1 MNRRTLL
8 VSLGLATALSL
19 VAMAALGDWSA
30 RIGTA
35 LGLWGAAHAC
45 YLAASWIALRA
56 APPSATGPR
65 PGSGHDRRSIA
76 LIAAIIAIG
85 LIPRLALLPSA
96 PSLSGDL
103 YRYLW
108 DGRLLAHGINP
119 FAHAP
124 SDPALAGFRD
134 DVYRAMNHAGVP
146 TIYPPAAQLLFAAAA
161 ALGGSPIAWKGLL
174 LLLEGLLLAAL
185 IALLRGRRQ
194 APEKLLLYYWN
205 PLVVVECCGSG
216 HVDLAAAAFLV
227 LALALEEQRRFRA
240 AGAAFGAA
248 IATKLLPLLLLPALL
263 RRRRW
268 ALAAAGCIVAGALYV
283 PFLSAGT
290 HLFDGLRIYAR
301 HWEFNGPL
309 YSLLRPFFPNG
320 DAPRVI
326 LAACL
331 ALGTVAIAA
340 RARSLSAA
348 ALATTTAFVLLSPTV
363 YPWYLL
369 PIVALLPL
377 HPDWGLLVFSG
388 TVALTYLPLAEFRA
402 SGTWTLPSW
411 IVGVEY
417 GSLLAAWAISIALPR
432 IRSAARRGESRG
444 APRTE
449 SPRDRGRGTA
459 AVRTRGRARRRAWPT
474 RNRARAR
481 SRARPRR

>member
-8 VSLGLATALSL
+8 VSLGLAVALSL
-19 VAMAALGDWSA
+19 AAMAALGDWSA

-45 YLAASWIALRA
+45 YLAAAWIAWRA
-56 APPSATGPR
+56 TPPSAAGRQPGP
-65 PGSGHDRRSIA
+65 SHDRHA
-76 LIAAIIAIG
+76 TAFIAAIIAIG
-85 LIPRLALLPSA
+85 LIPRLALVPVA
-96 PSLSGDL
+96 PPLSEDL

-124 SDPALAGFRD
+124 SDPALAGLRD

-161 ALGGSPIAWKGLL
+161 ALGGSPLAWKGLL

-194 APEKLLLYYWN
+194 APERLLLYYWN
-205 PLVVVECCGSG
+205 PLVVVECYGNG

-227 LALALEEQRRFRA
+227 MALALEERRRFRA
-240 AGAAFGAA
+240 AGAALGAA
-248 IATKLLPLLLLPALL
+248 IATKLLPLLLVPALL

-268 ALAAAGCIVAGALYV
+268 ALVAAGGIVAGAFYA

-290 HLFDGLRIYAR
+290 HLFEGLRIYAR
-301 HWEFNGPL
+301 HWEFNGPV
-309 YSLLRPFFPNG
+309 YSLLRPHFPNG

-331 ALGTVAIAA
+331 ALGTVAIAY
-340 RARSLSAA
+340 RARSLTAA
-348 ALATTTAFVLLSPTV
+348 TLATATAFVLLSPTV
-363 YPWYLL
+363 YPWYLV
-369 PIVALLPL
+369 PVVALLPL

-402 SGTWTLPSW
+402 SGIWTLPPW
-411 IVGVEY
+411 IVAVEY
-417 GSLLAAWAISIALPR
+417 GSLLAAWAVSIALPR
-432 IRSAARRGESRG
+432 IRNAARRGESRG
-444 APRTE
+444 IPRTE
-449 SPRDRGRGTA
+449 SPRDRARGTA
-459 AVRTRGRARRRAWPT
+459 AVRTRGRARGRTWPT
-474 RNRARAR
+474 RNRARTR